1 MTPEYYNDSKTYN
14 HDELCRDNY
23 DTIYRA
29 SCTNLA
35 MRGIPPDGN
44 NIGNFWIEVEKE
56 RSSEYIDGQELVVVT
71 EDEDDVWKSFFLNI
85 DKSKDDWASKPPK
98 NYRKFLKQMIKKCF

>member
-1 MTPEYYNDSKTYN
+1 MTPEYYNDSKTYK

-29 SCTNLA
+29 SCTNKA

-44 NIGNFWIEVEKE
+44 SIGNFWIEVEKE
-56 RSSEYIDGQELVVVT
+56 RSPEYIDGYELVTVT
-71 EDEDDVWKSFFLNI
+71 ENQDDAWKKFFVSAQFGL
-85 DKSKDDWASKPPK
+85 
-98 NYRKFLKQMIKKCF
+98 

>member
-29 SCTNLA
+29 SCTNRA

-44 NIGNFWIEVEKE
+44 SIGNFWIEVEKE
-56 RSSEYIDGQELVVVT
+56 ISPEYIDGQELVEIT
-71 EDEDDVWKSFFLNI
+71 EDQD
-85 DKSKDDWASKPPK
+85 DDWKNNLFRYIGLPLFHKPSKKTERAP
-98 NYRKFLKQMIKKCF
+98 

>member
-1 MTPEYYNDSKTYN
+1 MTPEYYKDSKTYK

-44 NIGNFWIEVEKE
+44 SIGNFWIEVEKE
-56 RSSEYIDGQELVVVT
+56 SSPEYIDGYELVTVT
-71 EDEDDVWKSFFLNI
+71 ENQDDSWKSCFPDI
-85 DKSKDDWASKPPK
+85 DESTGAPKD
-98 NYRKFLKQMIKKCF
+98 YRKFLKSILNKYL

>member
-1 MTPEYYNDSKTYN
+1 MTYDYYKDSKTYK

-29 SCTNLA
+29 SCTNKA

-44 NIGNFWIEVEKE
+44 SIGNFWIEVEKE
-56 RSSEYIDGQELVVVT
+56 RSPEYIDGQELVTIT
-71 EDEDDVWKSFFLNI
+71 ENEDDAWKAFFVSSQFGL
-85 DKSKDDWASKPPK
+85 
-98 NYRKFLKQMIKKCF
+98 

>member
-1 MTPEYYNDSKTYN
+1 MTPKYYNDSKTYK

-35 MRGIPPDGN
+35 MCGIPPDGN
-44 NIGNFWIEVEKE
+44 SIGNFWIEVEKE
-56 RSSEYIDGQELVVVT
+56 HSPEYIDGQELVTVT
-71 EDEDDVWKSFFLNI
+71 EDEDDLWKSFFLNI
-85 DKSKDDWASKPPK
+85 DKSKDDWTSKPPK
-98 NYRKFLKQMIKKCF
+98 NYRKFLKQMIKKCV

>member
-35 MRGIPPDGN
+35 MRGIPPDEKS
-44 NIGNFWIEVEKE
+44 IGNFWVEVEKE
-56 RSSEYIDGQELVVVT
+56 RSPEYIDGYELVTIT
-71 EDEDDVWKSFFLNI
+71 EHEDDSWKSCFPEMDEFTGVP
-85 DKSKDDWASKPPK
+85 KD
-98 NYRKFLKQMIKKCF
+98 YRKFLKQMIKKCF